1 MKRNVSS
8 AIKIILRT
16 SLLLISILS
25 CTGVFANP
33 HAPKPEKKKY
43 NVLFIA
49 VDDLNTDVSSYG
61 HPLVKTP
68 NFDRLAKRGVQFNRA
83 YCQFPLCNPSRASL
97 MTGLYPDVIKVY
109 DLVKTF
115 RQTIPDVVTLPQL
128 FKNNGYYAARVGKIY
143 HYGVPGDIGT
153 NGMDDSLSWVQRV
166 NPIGRDKT
174 EENKITNLLPNRG
187 LGSTLAYL
195 AADGTDEEQ
204 TDGKVATEAI
214 KLMQQNK
221 SKPFFLAVGFYR
233 PHSPYVAPNKYFD
246 MYPVDKITL
255 PNEPADDLKDVPDA
269 AYFTKPPNWGLDEA
283 KRKEAIKAYYAT
295 ITFMDA
301 QVGRVL
307 DALDKLGLTDNT
319 IIVLWSD
326 HGYNLGQHGQWMK
339 QSLFENSA
347 RVPFIISAPQGV
359 RGKASNRTVELVDIY
374 PTLAELCNLPAAKNL
389 SGKSLVPLLKK
400 PDAAWSKPA
409 LTQVQRQKLMG
420 RSIRTERW
428 RYTEWDEGG
437 KAGIELYDEQND
449 PGEITNLYDNKEYE
463 KVRTDLAKQLHNLTI
478 KTLVEAPSKSETED

>member
-1 MKRNVSS
+1 MKKYVRSFGKMPP
-8 AIKIILRT
+8 AFI
-16 SLLLISILS
+16 LLISLVN
-25 CTGVFANP
+25 CTAAFAHP
-33 HAPKPEKKKY
+33 AGPKPEKKY

-49 VDDLNTDVSSYG
+49 VDDLNTDISSYG
-61 HPLVKTP
+61 HPLAKTP

-97 MTGLYPDVIKVY
+97 MTGLNPDVIKVY
-109 DLVKTF
+109 DLAKFF
-115 RQTIPDVVTLPQL
+115 RKTIPDVITLPQL
-128 FKNNGYYAARVGKIY
+128 FKNNGYYSARVGKIY
-143 HYGVPGDIGT
+143 HYGVPNDIGT

-221 SKPFFLAVGFYR
+221 DKPFFLAVGFFR
-233 PHSPYVAPNKYFD
+233 PHSPYVAPKKYFE
-246 MYPVDKITL
+246 MYPLEKITL
-255 PNEPADDLKDVPDA
+255 TNEPADDLKDIPDA
-269 AYFTKPPNWGLDEA
+269 AFFTKPPNWGLDEA
-283 KRKEAIKAYYAT
+283 KRKEAIRAYYAA

-307 DALDKLGLTDNT
+307 DALDNLKLGDNT

-347 RVPFIISAPQGV
+347 RVPFMISVPQGV
-359 RGKASNRTVELVDIY
+359 KGKTSGRTVELVDIY
-374 PTLAELCNLPAAKNL
+374 PTLAQLCNLPVSKTL
-389 SGKSLVPLLKK
+389 SGKSLVPLLKN
-400 PDAAWSKPA
+400 PDAAWSRPA

-428 RYTEWDEGG
+428 RYTEWDENG
-437 KAGIELYDEQND
+437 KAGSELYDEQND
-449 PGEITNLYDNKEYE
+449 PGEITNLYNNTAYE
-463 KVRTDLAKQLHNLTI
+463 KVQTDLAKQLHELTI
-478 KTLVEAPSKSETED
+478 KTTFEPPSKLKKED